1 MKKTT
6 QSKGKRY
13 TMNQIAINDI
23 GSLEDFLKAIDESM
37 KTYNVGDAV
46 KGIVVQIDRE
56 GVLLDIG
63 CKTEGFI
70 PKKEVSARR
79 TIDIHDVVSIGQV
92 INASIIGIDPEG
104 QYVLSMKEAEVEAIW
119 NEVEAIFHS
128 DNNVVSGE
136 ITKLVKG
143 GMIVDIGIRAF
154 LPSSQSFIDK
164 SEDFSR
170 YVGQTIDAK
179 VIQFDRE
186 KGNVVI
192 SRKAYI
198 EHEQKEEK
206 MNQFNLLEVGHA
218 YTGRVSGINN
228 FGVFV
233 SLGLL
238 SGLVHKSKMGNYTP
252 DQFTIGHDIVVE
264 VIEIDLDKD
273 RLSLALKA

>member
-1 MKKTT
+1 
-6 QSKGKRY
+6 
-13 TMNQIAINDI
+13 MNQVAINDI

-46 KGIVVQIDRE
+46 TGTVVQIDRE
-56 GVLLDIG
+56 GLLLDIG

-79 TIDIHDVVSIGQV
+79 NIDIHDVVSIGQV
-92 INASIIGIDPEG
+92 INASIIGIDQEG

-119 NEVEAIFHS
+119 SEVESIWNS
-128 DNNVVSGE
+128 ENKVVSGE

-179 VIQFDRE
+179 IIQFDRE

-192 SRKAYI
+192 SRKALV
-198 EHEQKEEK
+198 EQEQKEDK
-206 MNQFNLLEVGHA
+206 MIQFSQLKIGQA

-233 SLGLL
+233 SLGLV
-238 SGLVHKSKMGNYTP
+238 SGLIHKSKMGTWTP
-252 DQFTIGHDIVVE
+252 EQFTIGHDIVVE
-264 VIEIDLDKD
+264 IIEIDFDKD
-273 RLSLALKA
+273 RLSLAFRG

>member
-1 MKKTT
+1 
-6 QSKGKRY
+6 
-13 TMNQIAINDI
+13 MNQVAINDI

-46 KGIVVQIDRE
+46 TGTVVQIDRE

-79 TIDIHDVVSIGQV
+79 TIDIHEVVSIGQV
-92 INASIIGIDPEG
+92 IDASIIGIDQEG
-104 QYVLSMKEAEVEAIW
+104 QYILSMKEAEVEAIW
-119 NEVEAIFHS
+119 NEVEAIWNSEDKFI
-128 DNNVVSGE
+128 SGE

-154 LPSSQSFIDK
+154 LPSSQSFIDR

-179 VIQFDRE
+179 IIQFDRE

-192 SRKAYI
+192 SRKAFI
-198 EHEQKEEK
+198 EQEQKEDK
-206 MNQFNLLEVGHA
+206 MIQFSQLEIGQA

-238 SGLVHKSKMGNYTP
+238 SGLVHKSKMGKYTP
-252 DQFTIGHDIVVE
+252 EQFTIGHDIVVE

>member
-1 MKKTT
+1 
-6 QSKGKRY
+6 
-13 TMNQIAINDI
+13 MNQVAINDI

-37 KTYNVGDAV
+37 KSYNIGDAV
-46 KGIVVQIDRE
+46 TGTVVQIDRE

-92 INASIIGIDPEG
+92 INASIIGIDQEG

-119 NEVEAIFHS
+119 SEVESIWNS
-128 DNNVVSGE
+128 DNKVVSGE

-154 LPSSQSFIDK
+154 LPSSQSFIDR

-179 VIQFDRE
+179 IIQFDRE

-192 SRKAYI
+192 SRKALI
-198 EHEQKEEK
+198 EQEQKEDK
-206 MNQFNLLEVGHA
+206 MMQFSQLEVGHV
-218 YTGRVSGINN
+218 YKGRVSGINN

-233 SLGLL
+233 SLGLV
-238 SGLVHKSKMGNYTP
+238 SGLIHKSKMGTWTP
-252 DQFTIGHDIVVE
+252 EQFTIGHDVDVE
-264 VIEIDLDKD
+264 IIEIDFDKD
-273 RLSLALKA
+273 RLSLAYRG

>member
-1 MKKTT
+1 
-6 QSKGKRY
+6 
-13 TMNQIAINDI
+13 MNNIAINDI

-46 KGIVVQIDRE
+46 TGTVVQIDRE

-63 CKTEGFI
+63 CKTEAFI

-79 TIDIHDVVSIGQV
+79 SIDIHEVVSIGQIV
-92 INASIIGIDPEG
+92 DASIISIDQEG
-104 QYVLSMKEAEVEAIW
+104 QYILSMKEAEVEAIW
-119 NEVEAIFHS
+119 NQVEAIWNS
-128 DNNVVSGE
+128 EDKIVSGE

-154 LPSSQSFIDK
+154 LPSSQSFIDR
-164 SEDFSR
+164 SEDFTR

-179 VIQFDRE
+179 IIQFDRE

-192 SRKAYI
+192 SRKALI
-198 EHEQKEEK
+198 EQEQKEDK
-206 MNQFNLLEVGHA
+206 MMQFSQLQIGQA

-238 SGLVHKSKMGNYTP
+238 SGLIHKSKMGKWTP
-252 DQFTIGHDIVVE
+252 EQFTIGHDVVVE
-264 VIEIDLDKD
+264 IIEVDFDKD
-273 RLSLALKA
+273 RLSLAFKG

>member
-1 MKKTT
+1 
-6 QSKGKRY
+6 
-13 TMNQIAINDI
+13 MNQVAINDI

-37 KTYNVGDAV
+37 KSYNIGDAV
-46 KGIVVQIDRE
+46 TGTVVQIDRE

-92 INASIIGIDPEG
+92 INASIIGIDQEG

-119 NEVEAIFHS
+119 SEVESIWNS
-128 DNNVVSGE
+128 ENKVVSGE

-179 VIQFDRE
+179 IIQFDRE

-192 SRKAYI
+192 SRKALV
-198 EHEQKEEK
+198 EQEQKEDK
-206 MNQFNLLEVGHA
+206 MIQFSQLEIGQA

-233 SLGLL
+233 SLGLV
-238 SGLVHKSKMGNYTP
+238 SGLIHKSKMGKWTP
-252 DQFTIGHDIVVE
+252 EQFTIGHDIVVE
-264 VIEIDLDKD
+264 IIEIDFDKD
-273 RLSLALKA
+273 RLSLAFRG

>member
-1 MKKTT
+1 
-6 QSKGKRY
+6 
-13 TMNQIAINDI
+13 MNQVAINDI

-46 KGIVVQIDRE
+46 RGTVVQIDRE

-63 CKTEGFI
+63 CKTEAFI
-70 PKKEVSARR
+70 PKKEVSAKRN
-79 TIDIHDVVSIGQV
+79 IDIHEVVSIGQSV
-92 INASIIGIDPEG
+92 DASIIGIDQEG
-104 QYVLSMKEAEVEAIW
+104 QYILSMKEAEVEAIW
-119 NEVEAIFHS
+119 NQVEAIFNS
-128 DNNVVSGE
+128 DNNVVTGE

-154 LPSSQSFIDK
+154 LPSSQSFIDR

-179 VIQFDRE
+179 IIQFDRE

-192 SRKAYI
+192 SRKALI
-198 EHEQKEEK
+198 EQEQKEDK
-206 MNQFNLLEVGHA
+206 MMQFSQLEVGQS

-238 SGLVHKSKMGNYTP
+238 SGLVHKSKMGKWTP
-252 DQFTIGHDIVVE
+252 EQFTIGHDVVVE
-264 VIEIDLDKD
+264 IIEVDFDKD
-273 RLSLALKA
+273 RLSLAFKG

>member
-1 MKKTT
+1 
-6 QSKGKRY
+6 
-13 TMNQIAINDI
+13 MNQVAINDI

-37 KTYNVGDAV
+37 KSYNIGDAV
-46 KGIVVQIDRE
+46 KGTVVQIDRE

-79 TIDIHDVVSIGQV
+79 TIDIHEVVSIGQS
-92 INASIIGIDPEG
+92 IEASIIGIDQEG
-104 QYVLSMKEAEVEAIW
+104 QYILSMKEAEVEAIW
-119 NEVEAIFHS
+119 NQVEAIFHS
-128 DNNVVSGE
+128 DSNVVSGE

-170 YVGQTIDAK
+170 YVGQTIEAK

-192 SRKAYI
+192 SRKAII
-198 EHEQKEEK
+198 EQEQKEDK
-206 MNQFNLLEVGHA
+206 MMQFSQLEVGQS
-218 YTGRVSGINN
+218 YTGRVSGLNN
-228 FGVFV
+228 FGIFV

-238 SGLVHKSKMGNYTP
+238 SGLVHKSKMGKWTP
-252 DQFTIGHDIVVE
+252 EQFTIGHEIVVE
-264 VIEIDLDKD
+264 IIEIDLDKD
-273 RLSLALKA
+273 RLSLAFKG

>member
-1 MKKTT
+1 MK
-6 QSKGKRY
+6 QV
-13 TMNQIAINDI
+13 AINDI

-46 KGIVVQIDRE
+46 KGTVVQIDRE

-79 TIDIHDVVSIGQV
+79 ILDIHDVVSIGDS
-92 INASIIGIDPEG
+92 IDGSIIAIDQEG
-104 QYVLSMKEAEVEAIW
+104 QYIISMKEAEVESIWNQVEAIW
-119 NEVEAIFHS
+119 NS
-128 DNNVVSGE
+128 DDKLISGE
-136 ITKLVKG
+136 ITKIVKG
-143 GMIVDIGIRAF
+143 GMIVDIGVRAF
-154 LPSSQSFIDK
+154 LPSSQSFIDR

-179 VIQFDRE
+179 IIQFDRE
-186 KGNVVI
+186 KGNIVI

-198 EHEQKEEK
+198 EQEQREDK
-206 MNQFNLLEVGHA
+206 MMQFSQLQIGQV

-238 SGLVHKSKMGNYTP
+238 SGLIHKSKMGTYYP
-252 DQFTIGHDIVVE
+252 HQFTIGHDVQVE
-264 VIEIDLDKD
+264 VIEIDLEKD

>member
-1 MKKTT
+1 
-6 QSKGKRY
+6 
-13 TMNQIAINDI
+13 MNQVAINDI

-46 KGIVVQIDRE
+46 TGTVVQIDRE

-92 INASIIGIDPEG
+92 INASIIGIDQEG

-119 NEVEAIFHS
+119 SEVESIWNS
-128 DNNVVSGE
+128 DNKVVSGE

-164 SEDFSR
+164 SENFSR

-179 VIQFDRE
+179 IIQFDRE

-192 SRKAYI
+192 SRKALI
-198 EHEQKEEK
+198 EQEQKEDK
-206 MNQFNLLEVGHA
+206 MMQFSQLEVGKS

-233 SLGLL
+233 SLGLV
-238 SGLVHKSKMGNYTP
+238 SGLIHKSKMGTWTP
-252 DQFTIGHDIVVE
+252 EQFTIGHDLVVE
-264 VIEIDLDKD
+264 IIEIDFDKD
-273 RLSLALKA
+273 RLSLAFKG

>member
-1 MKKTT
+1 
-6 QSKGKRY
+6 
-13 TMNQIAINDI
+13 MNQVAINDI

-37 KTYNVGDAV
+37 KSYNIGDAV
-46 KGIVVQIDRE
+46 TGTVVQIDRE
-56 GVLLDIG
+56 GLLLDIG
-63 CKTEGFI
+63 CKTEGFV

-79 TIDIHDVVSIGQV
+79 NIDIHDVVSIGQS
-92 INASIIGIDPEG
+92 INASIIGIDQEG

-119 NEVEAIFHS
+119 SEVESIWNS
-128 DNNVVSGE
+128 ENKVVSGE

-179 VIQFDRE
+179 IIQFDRE

-192 SRKAYI
+192 SRKALV
-198 EHEQKEEK
+198 EQEQKEDK
-206 MNQFNLLEVGHA
+206 MIQFSQLEIGQA

-238 SGLVHKSKMGNYTP
+238 SGLIHKSKMGKWTP
-252 DQFTIGHDIVVE
+252 EQFTIGHDIVVE
-264 VIEIDLDKD
+264 IIEIDFDKD
-273 RLSLALKA
+273 RLSLAFRG